1 MQHVLQFWYCNQ
13 PSPLSDV
20 ASALFDHANN
30 FPIYMGS
37 CNHNV
42 HIHFLFSLSC
52 LAIGSETSH
61 LSLPQFRN
69 YFKKLT
75 KTATKLFSATW
86 RFGVRLKHSSAHGF
100 SWSLCAA
107 GIEPSSC
114 NGPSALPTPLP
125 ASLAYFWE
133 LWVNSSYKL
142 LKCQR
147 S

>member
-20 ASALFDHANN
+20 ASALFDHSNN

-52 LAIGSETSH
+52 LAISSETSH
-61 LSLPQFRN
+61 LSLPQFQN

-86 RFGVRLKHSSAHGF
+86 RF
-100 SWSLCAA
+100 
-107 GIEPSSC
+107 
-114 NGPSALPTPLP
+114 ALPVVSLDPSVLQALSQAP
-125 ASLAYFWE
+125 AMAPQLSPHPCLQAWLISGSFE
-133 LWVNSSYKL
+133 LTAATNY
-142 LKCQR
+142 
-147 S
+147 